1 MQIKNSF
8 DDVTKQK
15 IKKSFLF
22 YGLPT
27 AIIAGISYYL
37 KTQNIVE
44 SILAGVIAGLFNA
57 NLYGGIFA
65 YVALHLII
73 TVFIIGSVGKI
84 EQYFMKKS

>member
-8 DDVTKQK
+8 DDETKQK

-22 YGLPT
+22 YGIPT

-44 SILAGVIAGLFNA
+44 SILAGVIGLSSSIINMASEYSSGVEKA
-57 NLYGGIFA
+57 NN
-65 YVALHLII
+65 
-73 TVFIIGSVGKI
+73 
-84 EQYFMKKS
+84 